1 MGRQEM
7 TPDVDVRPRHSRWT
21 PSAPSTGTAAALFVH
36 DDVYDAAMVR
46 SYRWF
51 LLSAWTHVTGKTTD
65 CYVSNIGDEK
75 LHQGE
80 ATCSQRC
87 MIAGI
92 GNEHAS
98 TYDVKMKGYEPA
110 R

>member
-1 MGRQEM
+1 M
-7 TPDVDVRPRHSRWT
+7 
-21 PSAPSTGTAAALFVH
+21 
-36 DDVYDAAMVR
+36 
-46 SYRWF
+46 
-51 LLSAWTHVTGKTTD
+51 TGKTTD
-65 CYVSNIGDEK
+65 CYVSNIEDEK
-75 LHQGE
+75 LHPGE
-80 ATCSQRC
+80 AACSQRC

>member
-1 MGRQEM
+1 M

-21 PSAPSTGTAAALFVH
+21 PSAPSTETAAALFVH
-36 DDVYDAAMVR
+36 GDVYDAAMGR
-46 SYRWF
+46 SYRLF

-65 CYVSNIGDEK
+65 CYVSNIRDET
-75 LHQGE
+75 LRPGE

-92 GNEHAS
+92 GNDHAS
-98 TYDVKMKGYEPA
+98 TYDVKMKDYELA

>member
-1 MGRQEM
+1 MYG
-7 TPDVDVRPRHSRWT
+7 S
-21 PSAPSTGTAAALFVH
+21 
-36 DDVYDAAMVR
+36 VYDAAMGR

-65 CYVSNIGDEK
+65 HYVSNIRDEK
-75 LHQGE
+75 LRPGE